1 MRTIGRILLT
11 TLAVLAAW
19 YFFPDEISLSDWSI
33 AIIVAIAIAL
43 LNTFIKPLFII
54 LTIPVTIFTFGLFLL
69 AVNAIM
75 IMFADWL
82 IDDFHV
88 KNFWWALVL
97 SLIIS
102 LINSIAQK
110 DDQERNGQRRNHPNF
125 N

>member
-1 MRTIGRILLT
+1 MKTIGRILLT

-19 YFFPDEISLSDWSI
+19 YFFPDEIHLEDWSI

-43 LNTFIKPLFII
+43 LNTFVKPLFII

-82 IDDFHV
+82 IDDFAV
-88 KNFWWALVL
+88 KSFWWALVL

-110 DDQERNGQRRNHPNF
+110 EEQNGNGQRMNHPGYN
-125 N
+125 